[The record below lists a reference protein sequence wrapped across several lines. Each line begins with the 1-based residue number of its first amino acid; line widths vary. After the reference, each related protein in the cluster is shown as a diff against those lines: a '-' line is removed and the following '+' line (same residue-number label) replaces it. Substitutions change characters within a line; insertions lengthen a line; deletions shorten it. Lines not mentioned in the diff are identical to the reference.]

1 MLAAIVP
8 VLPARAEIA
17 DDRLLNRIAFGSC
30 ANEARP
36 QPIWDAVVTAKPDLF
51 LFVGDNIYA
60 DTEDMEV
67 MREKYGKLAAKPGY
81 AKLLETCPVLATWD
95 DHDYGENDGGF
106 WYPKRLES
114 AKIMLDF
121 FKVPEDSPRRKREG
135 IHGSYIF
142 GPEGKRVQVILLDT
156 RSFKSRQT
164 KDERSA
170 AEKKELNLVGWY
182 VPNNDPNTTILG
194 EAQWEWL
201 REQLTQPAD
210 WRLIVSSIQVVAD
223 EKGMESW
230 GCFPHERQRLYQ
242 TIEET
247 RAEGVVILSGD
258 VHFSEIS
265 RTGNGPYPL
274 YDFTSSGLTNSHAG
288 WAASVNNF
296 RVSNVAYAEPTF
308 GLLQFDW
315 DAPMP
320 SLTIEARGLDGKPAL
335 GMKISRDELKIRD

>member
-1 MLAAIVP
+1 
-8 VLPARAEIA
+8 
-17 DDRLLNRIAFGSC
+17 
-30 ANEARP
+30 
-36 QPIWDAVVTAKPDLF
+36 
-51 LFVGDNIYA
+51 
-60 DTEDMEV
+60 
-67 MREKYGKLAAKPGY
+67 
-81 AKLLETCPVLATWD
+81 
-95 DHDYGENDGGF
+95 
-106 WYPKRLES
+106 
-114 AKIMLDF
+114 
-121 FKVPEDSPRRKREG
+121 
-135 IHGSYIF
+135 
-142 GPEGKRVQVILLDT
+142 
-156 RSFKSRQT
+156 
-164 KDERSA
+164 
-170 AEKKELNLVGWY
+170 
-182 VPNNDPNTTILG
+182 
-194 EAQWEWL
+194 
-201 REQLTQPAD
+201 
-210 WRLIVSSIQVVAD
+210 
-223 EKGMESW
+223 MESW